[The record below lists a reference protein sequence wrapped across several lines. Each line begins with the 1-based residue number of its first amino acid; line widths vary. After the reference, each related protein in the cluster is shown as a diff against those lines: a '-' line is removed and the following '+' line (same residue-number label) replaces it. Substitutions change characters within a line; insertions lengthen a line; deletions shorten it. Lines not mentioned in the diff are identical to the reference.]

1 MKNSQ
6 HLKTMPVIYHKVN
19 TDFVHYS
26 NFLLGSSPIKALHY
40 HNKVEIGVCLSGK
53 GIAYVNDKEYSF
65 KEGDIQSIPSGVPH
79 LSTSKEQSSRWIW
92 VTFSPIE
99 VLKKAGITDPETVM
113 QITNHNNVVCGV
125 YDKDKYP
132 NLTRAIRYIIDCV
145 HDDAKDTKAI
155 AFAIGSYLVECAKIM
170 KKDQTLIEGQ
180 TDKTPIERI
189 TDYISENLDDN
200 KMLCEKALAN
210 KMGVSVATLNRAF
223 ISQTGYPPK
232 TFIMRYRM
240 ATAEWL
246 LVSSSLSII
255 EISLRVGYA
264 DTSGFNRV
272 FKKFFNISPYQYRK
286 HYKK

>member
-1 MKNSQ
+1 MKTKQ

-40 HNKVEIGVCLSGK
+40 HNKVEIGICLSGK

-65 KEGDIQSIPSGVPH
+65 KEGDVQSIPSGVPH
-79 LSTSKEQSSRWIW
+79 LSTALEESSRWIW

-99 VLKKAGITDPETVM
+99 VLKEAGITDPETIM
-113 QITNHNNVVCGV
+113 QITNQKNIVCGIF
-125 YDKDKYP
+125 DKDKHP
-132 NLTRAIRYIIDCV
+132 KLTKTIKYIIDCV
-145 HDDAKDTKAI
+145 NDDAKNVQSI
-155 AFAIGSYLVECAKIM
+155 AFAVGSYLLECAKII
-170 KKDQTLIEGQ
+170 KN
-180 TDKTPIERI
+180 DKSLADGRMNQSPVDRI
-189 TDYISENLDDN
+189 TDYISENLEDN
-200 KMLCEKALAN
+200 NMLCEKVLAE
-210 KMGVSVATLNRAF
+210 KMGISVATLNRIF

-246 LVSSSLSII
+246 LVSSNLSII
-255 EISLRVGYA
+255 DISLRVGYS

-272 FKKFFNISPYQYRK
+272 FKKFFNKTPYQYRK
-286 HYKK
+286 QFKK